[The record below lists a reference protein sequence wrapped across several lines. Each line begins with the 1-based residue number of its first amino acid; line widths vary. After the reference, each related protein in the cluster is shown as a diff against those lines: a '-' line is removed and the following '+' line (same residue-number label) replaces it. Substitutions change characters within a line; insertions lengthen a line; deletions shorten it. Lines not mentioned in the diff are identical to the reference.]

1 MEQTE
6 RIRSMETVL
15 QQAKTACRALD
26 EAMERFL
33 ALEEDAE
40 ALNGEIDSE
49 LQERMHA
56 LDEAMECFQA
66 MEEDVD
72 MLSAYYG
79 SELWFFDLDCDR
91 AGLLPRDLPRGVL
104 SEDEAYDLLCD
115 WRELQS
121 RASALFGA
129 DETPAAD

>member
-15 QQAKTACRALD
+15 QLAKAACAALD

-40 ALNGEIDSE
+40 ALNGDIDSE
-49 LQERMHA
+49 LQERMQT

-66 MEEDVD
+66 LEEDVD
-72 MLSAYYG
+72 RLSAYYG

-91 AGLLPRDLPRGVL
+91 AGLLPEDLPRGVL

-115 WRELQS
+115 WRDLQA
-121 RASALFGA
+121 RAGALFGT
-129 DETPAAD
+129 D